1 MDLRTGV
8 ITTTLFVSLSGCSFV
23 KLTDAGKNV
32 DIRVNSSTES
42 CQRLGVITVNGVDK
56 VGVVSRGDKKVKTE
70 LSTLARNDAAV
81 MGANVIVPVAEPA
94 DGSQK
99 FEAYN
104 CP

>member
-1 MDLRTGV
+1 MDLKTSV
-8 ITTTLFVSLSGCSFV
+8 LTVAIVALAGCSFV
-23 KLTDAGKNV
+23 KLSDGGKNV
-32 DIRVNSSTES
+32 DIRENSSTAS
-42 CQRLGVITVNGVDK
+42 CTRLGVVTVNGVGK
-56 VGVVSRGDKKVKTE
+56 VAGVSRGDKKVKTE

-81 MGANVIVPVAEPA
+81 MCANVIVPVGEPV